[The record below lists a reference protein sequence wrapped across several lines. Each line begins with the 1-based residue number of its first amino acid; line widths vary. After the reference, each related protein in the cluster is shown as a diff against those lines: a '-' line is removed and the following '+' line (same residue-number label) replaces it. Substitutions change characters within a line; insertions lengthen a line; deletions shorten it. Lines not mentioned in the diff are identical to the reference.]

1 MKPTAKAVAEM
12 AVQRAKGDTI
22 LYSSEDCK
30 TFVEQCVRKCGGS
43 MSIAGSNDLVR
54 NHCVWLGTLSNAKK
68 EGKLVPGALLLMW
81 REESEKLPA
90 KYRGDGLGDFYHV
103 GIKVADAALGDVDK
117 NGHKRA
123 CDVVHSSQSMG
134 RVAGSTLKNGW
145 THVMWANE
153 IDYGEDAGGV
163 NLSSDA
169 EEIINEESDPED
181 SVVNNEGEMV
191 APAKNKYIQVVSL
204 NGKPVRIREGASHSA
219 INKKGFEAEVGTR
232 FQVLGEKNGFYRV
245 MFRGKSRWIDAKFT
259 EEVE

>member
-12 AVQRAKGDTI
+12 AVQRAKGSTI
-22 LYSSEDCK
+22 LYSNEDCK

-54 NHCVWLGTLSNAKK
+54 NHCVWFGTLSNAKK

-90 KYRGDGLGDFYHV
+90 KYRGDGFGDFYHV
-103 GIKVADAALGDVDK
+103 GIKVEENALGDVDK
-117 NGHKRA
+117 NGRKRS

-134 RVAGSTLKNGW
+134 RVAGSTLQNGW
-145 THVMWANE
+145 THVMWADE
-153 IDYGEDAGGV
+153 IDYGEDAGGL

-169 EEIINEESDPED
+169 EQIINEEPDSDEQ
-181 SVVNNEGEMV
+181 VVNNEGEMV
-191 APAKNKYIQVVSL
+191 APAKNRYIRVVSA
-204 NGKPVRIREGASHSA
+204 NGKPVRIREGASHDA

-232 FQVLGEKNGFYRV
+232 FQVLGEKNGFYRI
-245 MFRGKSRWIDAKFT
+245 MFRGKSRWIDAQFT
-259 EEVE
+259 EEAE

>member
-1 MKPTAKAVAEM
+1 
-12 AVQRAKGDTI
+12 
-22 LYSSEDCK
+22 
-30 TFVEQCVRKCGGS
+30 

-54 NHCVWLGTLSNAKK
+54 NHCVWLGTVSNAKK

-81 REESEKLPA
+81 REESAKLPTR
-90 KYRGDGLGDFYHV
+90 YQGDGLGDFYHV
-103 GIKVADAALGDVDK
+103 GIKVEDAALGDVDK

-123 CDVVHSSQSMG
+123 CNVVHSSQSMG

-153 IDYGEDAGGV
+153 IDYGEDAGGL

-169 EEIINEESDPED
+169 EEIINEEPDSED
-181 SVVNNEGEMV
+181 SVINNEGEMV
-191 APAKNKYIQVVSL
+191 APAKNKYVQVVSP

-219 INKKGFEAEVGTR
+219 INKKGFEAEAGTR
-232 FQVLGEKNGFYRV
+232 FQVLGEKNGFYRI